1 MKSIHIELDEYVMA
15 GIGIIAGL
23 LLLVFPQQ
31 SLNVITYAIGA
42 VALIYGILRILSSVY
57 LGIDSGNYSGW
68 NRYLFFYK
76 SGRYLCNFTDYP
88 GCACSD

>member
-31 SLNVITYAIGA
+31 SLNAVSYTHLIVINSFDQ
-42 VALIYGILRILSSVY
+42 R
-57 LGIDSGNYSGW
+57 
-68 NRYLFFYK
+68 R
-76 SGRYLCNFTDYP
+76 
-88 GCACSD
+88 

>member
-1 MKSIHIELDEYVMA
+1 MKSIHIELDEYVMV

-42 VALIYGILRILSSVY
+42 VALIYGILKIVSYFR
-57 LGIDSGNYSGW
+57 NREYSGG

-76 SGRYLCNFTDYP
+76 SGRYLCNFADYP